1 MLEIDAAAESFRR
14 AYGGEPRVHAQA
26 PGRVNLIGEHID
38 YAGGWVLPVALS
50 RTVAVAAGP
59 GKAGRVRVHS
69 DQFLDAGVAEFG
81 PQDRPPAAY
90 SAFVHAL
97 VLETGARGADLTVVS
112 DLPVERGWSSSAA
125 FAVAVA
131 AALLALDERLLRPS
145 ALDLCLLC
153 QRAETH
159 ALGVECGLMDQHA
172 AVFGQAGSAV
182 WLDTRT
188 LSHQL
193 VPLKL
198 GSACLVLVDSDQPRR
213 LAQSGYNQR
222 RQDLTLAVDELRRQ
236 LGDFGSWR
244 ELDTDE
250 ALGALRGLSDISAR
264 RLRHVLTEQRRVEQF
279 ARALEGGDPLELGRL
294 LSASQQSLSDDYE
307 VSTPELDRLCE
318 LLSAAPG
325 VYGARLVGGGFGGG
339 ALALA
344 DRDDLGAVLS
354 EPLAEYQRQTRLEPR
369 WDEVRSGD
377 GARVL
382 LSDGGTELVREWLR

>member
-1 MLEIDAAAESFRR
+1 MLEIGAAAESFRR
-14 AYGGEPRVHAQA
+14 AYGGEPRVYAQA

-38 YAGGWVLPVALS
+38 YAGGWVLPVSLS

-81 PQDRPPAAY
+81 PEDKPPAAY

-97 VLETGARGADLTVVS
+97 VLATKARGADLAVVS

-159 ALGVECGLMDQHA
+159 ALGVECGLMDQYA
-172 AVFGQAGSAV
+172 AVFGQAGRAV

-188 LSHQL
+188 LRHQL
-193 VPLKL
+193 VPLSL
-198 GSACLVLVDSDQPRR
+198 GSSTLALVDSGQPRR

-222 RQDLTLAVDELRRQ
+222 RQELALALDELKRRV
-236 LGDFGSWR
+236 GEFETWR
-244 ELDTDE
+244 ELDQDA
-250 ALGALRGLSDISAR
+250 ALGALRELSETSAR
-264 RLRHVLTEQRRVEQF
+264 RLRHVLTEQRRVEQCV
-279 ARALEGGDPLELGRL
+279 RALEHGDPLQLGRL

-318 LLSAAPG
+318 LLTAAPG
-325 VYGARLVGGGFGGG
+325 VYGTRLVGGGFGGSV
-339 ALALA
+339 LTLA
-344 DRDDLGAVLS
+344 DHDDLAKVLS
-354 EPLAEYQRQTRLEPR
+354 EPLAEYQRQTGLEPR
-369 WDEVRSGD
+369 WDEVESGD
-377 GARVL
+377 GARVM
-382 LSDGGTELVREWLR
+382 LSDGGSERVREWLK